1 MYFWFH
7 KTKEIMNKYA
17 LFFIVL
23 SSSFCFAQKVAIKS
37 RFNSNS
43 ENSLDITA
51 NYFETK
57 NPSLYNYSIEN
68 PYSIYNPKPGFYATN
83 ATSIFFY
90 SFKNTA
96 NLLGNEMKNI
106 EKEPIFPEFKQ
117 ESLGEKIISAFI
129 TSILE

>member
-1 MYFWFH
+1 
-7 KTKEIMNKYA
+7 MNKYA
-17 LFFIVL
+17 LFSIIL
-23 SSSFCFAQKVAIKS
+23 SSSFCFAQNVDFKS
-37 RFNSNS
+37 KFNSNI

-51 NYFETK
+51 NYFGTK
-57 NPSLYNYSIEN
+57 NPSLYNYSIES

-83 ATSIFFY
+83 TTSIFFY

-96 NLLGNEMKNI
+96 NLLRNEMKNV

-129 TSILE
+129 TSILV